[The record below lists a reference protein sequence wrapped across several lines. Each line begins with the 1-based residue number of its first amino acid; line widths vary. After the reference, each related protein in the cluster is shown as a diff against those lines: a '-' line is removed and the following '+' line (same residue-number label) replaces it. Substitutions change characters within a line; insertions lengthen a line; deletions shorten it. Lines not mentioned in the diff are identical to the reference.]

1 MRTEGDGMKNGQIA
15 SILLKLADLLE
26 LSGEN
31 SFKVQAYRKAARM
44 VESLRTPVGEMKGRL
59 TEIQGIGKGTASVIE
74 EILETGTTELLEDLL
89 KKLPPELPDLLLL
102 PGLGPRSVQILYR
115 ELQVTNLQ
123 ELKQAAE
130 QQKIRSLPGFG
141 PKKEQKVLAA
151 IEQFQNRPDRH
162 LLHEA
167 LHVAVRMRDWLAE
180 DQRVLRVELAGSIRR
195 MKETIKDVDLVAAT
209 HHPVQVGERIVSCPD
224 VVEVINQGETKVTVR
239 VDADGIVLPVD
250 VRLVKPEQFASS
262 LHHFTGSKE
271 HNVRIRQ
278 RAKQMGMRVNEY
290 GVLEEE
296 TGKVVTYEDE
306 AGFFAYLN
314 LPYIPPE
321 LREDRGEIE
330 AADAGT
336 LPSLI
341 TRQNI
346 RGDLHMHSRY
356 SDGSHDILEMALKAK
371 ELGYEY
377 IAITDHSQSLRIA
390 GGLTV
395 QQLEEQWEEIER
407 VNREVEG
414 ITVLKGIEMDILP
427 DGSLDYPDEV
437 LREFDLVIASI
448 HSRFGQDEK
457 TMTRRIIRAME
468 NPHVHMI
475 AHPTGR
481 LLLRRDPYAVALDLV
496 FKTAAETGT
505 VLELNSNP
513 HRLDLN
519 DQWLKRAKD
528 DYGVSFAI
536 NTDAHSREGLHNL
549 TFGLATARRG
559 WLTKDDVIN
568 TLPLQDLLRRL
579 KKK

>member
-1 MRTEGDGMKNGQIA
+1 MKNGQIA

-167 LHVAVRMRDWLAE
+167 LHVAVSMRDWLAE

-330 AADAGT
+330 AADAGM

-346 RGDLHMHSRY
+346 RGDLHMHTRY

>member
-1 MRTEGDGMKNGQIA
+1 MKNGQIA

-330 AADAGT
+330 AADAGM

-346 RGDLHMHSRY
+346 RGDLHMHTRY